1 MEAWRQGAQEVHQ
14 QRNHPEKNPIG
25 ERERERER
33 EGSGRGGALEARM
46 RLCLKTPPGASP

>member
-33 EGSGRGGALEARM
+33 EAGEAGEAARW
-46 RLCLKTPPGASP
+46 RRA